1 MDDVTV
7 FFRERSHM
15 VGNPHKELE
24 PEEILSDRD
33 VEKLNELVICIY
45 RIQQKSKEKRERY
58 FDNDT
63 ILKFIDELVLMI
75 DNISRKKNIKDYIAH
90 PPSGPQ
96 LEISARVIY
105 KS

>member
-1 MDDVTV
+1 MNDVRV

-15 VGNPHKELE
+15 GGNPYKELE

-33 VEKLNELVICIY
+33 IEKLDELVTCVY
-45 RIQQKSKEKRERY
+45 RIQQKSKERRERY
-58 FDNDT
+58 FDNDA

-96 LEISARVIY
+96 LEISVPVVY
-105 KS
+105 SG